1 MIFKVLYQPNYDE
14 MPVREKTETL
24 FIEAETE
31 QDVRK
36 KLAEDHLN
44 IEYVQRL
51 SDAHL
56 EYEQKSEDF
65 KVEKR

>member
-14 MPVREKTETL
+14 MPVREKTETI
-24 FIEAETE
+24 FIEGNSKQE
-31 QDVRK
+31 VRK
-36 KLAEDHLN
+36 KLAGDNIN
-44 IEYVQRL
+44 IEIVQPL

-56 EYEQKSEDF
+56 KYEQKSEDF

>member
-1 MIFKVLYQPNYDE
+1 MIFKVLYQPHFDE

-24 FIEAETE
+24 FIEAESK
-31 QDVRK
+31 QDVRN

-44 IEYVQRL
+44 IEYIQQL

-56 EYEQKSEDF
+56 KYEQKSDDF